1 MQDSTIIA
9 AHSNLSGIRSEAL
22 TVAVRSFLSSRDK
35 EILMNRTRDTA
46 WYGLVERML
55 PMNDQQTST
64 ALLGVEECTERYV
77 VNSPKT

>member
-1 MQDSTIIA
+1 
-9 AHSNLSGIRSEAL
+9 
-22 TVAVRSFLSSRDK
+22 
-35 EILMNRTRDTA
+35 MNRTRDTA